1 MEERA
6 KKAGTYCFWAAVLI
20 ELLLVIID
28 KSAYINP
35 YEGQLF
41 RLTFLLFAVKIL
53 TTKYSRNE
61 ILFLGMV
68 GMVAAVSYFVNTKD
82 EAVRAVALVAAC
94 KDIDLRR
101 LLKVVLCA
109 TIAGMAVLFVLSVTG
124 IYGAVS
130 VTADYGRGSGPLDPY
145 YETRYCFGMG
155 HPNAFQG
162 MLFMVSTLGM
172 YLYAE
177 RMRLWHFLAVGLVGF
192 VFYLFTDSN
201 TGFIVLAAAV
211 AGVMLMKYSRA
222 ARERRLLYLL
232 AALFFIALVAF
243 SAYGSHTGRDTPVM
257 YKIDRVLNGRFQY
270 SNIYEAARVENWK
283 LFGAAANEE
292 FFDQGFIRL
301 FYWYGSVP
309 AAVYLLGNLYLIW
322 QSYHNKDYSLCVIV
336 TAYAV
341 FSMME
346 AHLVS
351 VYLLRNYLLLFMGY
365 YWYQPFLERGETQG
379 YLWQPR
385 RILLGGK

>member
-94 KDIDLRR
+94 KE
-101 LLKVVLCA
+101 VVLCA

-177 RMRLWHFLAVGLVGF
+177 RMRLWHFLAVGF

-301 FYWYGSVP
+301 FYWYGIVP

>member
-1 MEERA
+1 MSQAVSENVDLGHERNKDA
-6 KKAGTYCFWAAVLI
+6 WKSAQKAGTYCFWAAVLI

-130 VTADYGRGSGPLDPY
+130 VTADYGRVLD
-145 YETRYCFGMG
+145 RW
-155 HPNAFQG
+155 
-162 MLFMVSTLGM
+162 TLIMRRGTV
-172 YLYAE
+172 LGWDI
-177 RMRLWHFLAVGLVGF
+177 RMRFRECCLWSVRLECICTQSACGCGIFWQWGL
-192 VFYLFTDSN
+192 
-201 TGFIVLAAAV
+201 
-211 AGVMLMKYSRA
+211 
-222 ARERRLLYLL
+222 
-232 AALFFIALVAF
+232 
-243 SAYGSHTGRDTPVM
+243 
-257 YKIDRVLNGRFQY
+257 
-270 SNIYEAARVENWK
+270 
-283 LFGAAANEE
+283 
-292 FFDQGFIRL
+292 
-301 FYWYGSVP
+301 
-309 AAVYLLGNLYLIW
+309 
-322 QSYHNKDYSLCVIV
+322 
-336 TAYAV
+336 
-341 FSMME
+341 
-346 AHLVS
+346 
-351 VYLLRNYLLLFMGY
+351 
-365 YWYQPFLERGETQG
+365 
-379 YLWQPR
+379 
-385 RILLGGK
+385 

>member
-1 MEERA
+1 MKERI
-6 KKAGTYCFWAAVLI
+6 KKAGIYCFWAAVLI
-20 ELLLVIID
+20 ELLLVIVD

-53 TTKYSRNE
+53 TTKYSGHE
-61 ILFLGMV
+61 VLLLGIV
-68 GMVAAVSYFVNTKD
+68 GLVAVVSYLVNTKD

-101 LLKVVLCA
+101 LLKVVLGV
-109 TIAGMAVLFVLSVTG
+109 TLLGMAVLFVLSVTG

-172 YLYAE
+172 YLYSE
-177 RMRLWHFLAVGLVGF
+177 RMKLWHFLAVGLVGF

-201 TGFIVLAAAV
+201 TGFIVLFAAV
-211 AGVMLMKYSRA
+211 AGVILMKYSRT
-222 ARERRLLYLL
+222 ARESRLLYLL
-232 AALFFIALVAF
+232 AALFFVALVAF
-243 SAYGSHTGRDTPVM
+243 SAYGSHTGRETPLM

-292 FFDQGFIRL
+292 FFDQGFISRT
-301 FYWYGSVP
+301 GGIIP
-309 AAVYLLGNLYLIW
+309 ATVYLLGNLYLIW
-322 QSYHNKDYSLCVIV
+322 QSFHKKDYSLCVIV

-351 VYLLRNYLLLFMGY
+351 VYLLRNYLLLWMGY

-379 YLWQPR
+379 YLWQPHVLMKR
-385 RILLGGK
+385 SE

>member
-6 KKAGTYCFWAAVLI
+6 KKAGECCFFAAVLI

-41 RLTFLLFAVKIL
+41 RLTFVLFAVKIL

-61 ILFLGMV
+61 LLLLGAV
-68 GMVAAVSYFVNTKD
+68 GMVAAVSYLVNTKD
-82 EAVRAVALVAAC
+82 EAVRAIALVAAC

-101 LLKVVLCA
+101 LLKVVLGV
-109 TIAGMAVLFVLSVTG
+109 TLAGTVCLFLLSVTG
-124 IYGAVS
+124 IYGAVA
-130 VTADYGRGSGPLDPY
+130 VTADFGRGSGPLDPY
-145 YETRYCFGMG
+145 VETRYCFGMG

-162 MLFMVSTLGM
+162 MLFMMSTLLL

-177 RMRLWHFLAVGLVGF
+177 RMKLWHFLAVGLTGF

-201 TGFIVLAAAV
+201 TGFIVLSAAV

-222 ARERRLLYLL
+222 VRESRMTYLL
-232 AALFFIALVAF
+232 AALLFAALVVF

-257 YKIDRVLNGRFQY
+257 YQIDRVLNGRFQY
-270 SNIYEAARVENWK
+270 ANIYEAARVENWH
-283 LFGAAANEE
+283 LFGAAANEAY
-292 FFDQGFIRL
+292 FDQGFIRL
-301 FYWYGSVP
+301 FYWYGIVP
-309 AAVYLLGNLYLIW
+309 AAVYLLANLYLIW
-322 QSYHNKDYSLCVIV
+322 QSYQKKDYSLCVIV

-351 VYLLRNYLLLFMGY
+351 IYLLRNYLLLWLGY
-365 YWYQPFLERGETQG
+365 YWYQPFREREETEG

-385 RILLGGK
+385 RIMGL

>member
-270 SNIYEAARVENWK
+270 SK
-283 LFGAAANEE
+283 
-292 FFDQGFIRL
+292 
-301 FYWYGSVP
+301 
-309 AAVYLLGNLYLIW
+309 
-322 QSYHNKDYSLCVIV
+322 
-336 TAYAV
+336 
-341 FSMME
+341 
-346 AHLVS
+346 
-351 VYLLRNYLLLFMGY
+351 
-365 YWYQPFLERGETQG
+365 
-379 YLWQPR
+379 
-385 RILLGGK
+385 